1 MEGERRRGTVEA
13 LIQSAIA
20 VHQCAG
26 ELDFLA
32 LLVADVTG
40 AIVELHQHTPVIEAF
55 VDHLETVSTATS
67 IHHQN
72 STQECSW
79 SHTIAAVSQSFPSS
93 TFSPLAE
100 LRLKLLQEPGSPRQ
114 IRCSTQECC
123 ELSASSDWREN
134 EMQASK
140 AIKAFSAILVMIFE
154 IATI

>member
-55 VDHLETVSTATS
+55 VDHLETVCNSNVHTPSEQHAGMLVVPHDCGRFSILSFQHFFSFGRTSFEALARTWIPTA
-67 IHHQN
+67 N
-72 STQECSW
+72 
-79 SHTIAAVSQSFPSS
+79 
-93 TFSPLAE
+93 
-100 LRLKLLQEPGSPRQ
+100 
-114 IRCSTQECC
+114 
-123 ELSASSDWREN
+123 
-134 EMQASK
+134 
-140 AIKAFSAILVMIFE
+140 
-154 IATI
+154 

>member
-55 VDHLETVSTATS
+55 VDHLETVCKQQRPYTIRTARRNARGPTRLRPFLNPFLPALFLLW
-67 IHHQN
+67 QN
-72 STQECSW
+72 F
-79 SHTIAAVSQSFPSS
+79 V
-93 TFSPLAE
+93 
-100 LRLKLLQEPGSPRQ
+100 
-114 IRCSTQECC
+114 
-123 ELSASSDWREN
+123 
-134 EMQASK
+134 
-140 AIKAFSAILVMIFE
+140 
-154 IATI
+154 